1 MDLSKKEG
9 TNRAECAKS
18 VVKDGHQRTLDR

>member
-1 MDLSKKEG
+1 MDLSKKED
-9 TNRAECAKS
+9 TYRAECAES